1 MTEEERGREGG
12 QKGGE
17 GGEEGLGVLTNTHTR
32 IMNILLARLDE
43 RLIDVED
50 ILWQRAAKRDK
61 MREGGTRGG
70 GGGSDDEH

>member
-1 MTEEERGREGG
+1 MERGREGR

-17 GGEEGLGVLTNTHTR
+17 GGEEGLGVLTNTH

-61 MREGGTRGG
+61 MREGGGDAGRR
-70 GGGSDDEH
+70 E